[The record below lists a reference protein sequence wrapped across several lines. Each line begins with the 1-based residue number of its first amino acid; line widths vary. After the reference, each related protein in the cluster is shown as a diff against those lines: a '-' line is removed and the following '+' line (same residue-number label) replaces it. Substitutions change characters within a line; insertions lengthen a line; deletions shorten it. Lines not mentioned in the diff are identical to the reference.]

1 MQGYRRIARRAPQ
14 SMETTPLPP
23 DQSPDRTAD
32 PKQSRPARRSVSR
45 TAITLVAAAS
55 VLLAI
60 GIVLTFRPNNSS
72 SGVIKLDPNA
82 TEPFNGLTGGTDVV
96 GKSVHGVTYLTFDG
110 NQADLHAGDTPVLIN
125 FWSST
130 CAPCIKE
137 MPALEDAQ
145 NAHLGE
151 ITIIGIDYL
160 EVPELGQAMI
170 TRTGVTYAVGRDPRG
185 TLLRSLG
192 GNALPFSVLVG
203 SDGTILATHAG
214 QLDAAGIE
222 AFIAPAL
229 VN

>member
-1 MQGYRRIARRAPQ
+1 MD
-14 SMETTPLPP
+14 TTPLPP
-23 DQSPDRTAD
+23 EPTPAAPRPRTA
-32 PKQSRPARRSVSR
+32 RRTVSR
-45 TAITLVAAAS
+45 STIALVAGIS
-55 VLLAI
+55 VLLAV
-60 GIVLTFRPNNSS
+60 GIVLAFRPSNTPSE
-72 SGVIKLDPNA
+72 VIKLDPDA

-96 GKSVHGVTYLTFDG
+96 GQSVHGVTYLTFDG
-110 NQADLHAGDTPVLIN
+110 DQAPLHPGETPVLIN

-137 MPALEDAQ
+137 MPDLEAAQ
-145 NAHLGE
+145 NAHIGE
-151 ITIIGIDYL
+151 ITVIGIDHL
-160 EVPELGQAMI
+160 EVPELGLAMI
-170 TRTGVTYAVGRDPRG
+170 ERTGITYATGRDPRG

-203 SDGTILATHAG
+203 ADGRILATHAG

>member
-1 MQGYRRIARRAPQ
+1 
-14 SMETTPLPP
+14 
-23 DQSPDRTAD
+23 
-32 PKQSRPARRSVSR
+32 VSR
-45 TAITLVAAAS
+45 TTIALVAGIS
-55 VLLAI
+55 VLLAV
-60 GIVLTFRPNNSS
+60 GIVLAFRPSNTTSE
-72 SGVIKLDPNA
+72 VIKLDPDA
-82 TEPFNGLTGGTDVV
+82 TEPFNSLIGGADVV
-96 GKSVHGVTYLTFDG
+96 GQSVHGVTYLTFDG
-110 NQADLHAGDTPVLIN
+110 DQAPLHPGDTPVLIN

-137 MPALEDAQ
+137 MPDLEAAQ
-145 NAHLGE
+145 NAHIGE
-151 ITIIGIDYL
+151 ITVIGIDHL
-160 EVPELGQAMI
+160 EVPELGLAMI
-170 TRTGVTYAVGRDPRG
+170 ERTGITYTTGRDPRG

>member
-1 MQGYRRIARRAPQ
+1 MD
-14 SMETTPLPP
+14 TTPLPP
-23 DQSPDRTAD
+23 EPTPAA
-32 PKQSRPARRSVSR
+32 PRPRAARRSVSR
-45 TAITLVAAAS
+45 TTIALAAGVS
-55 VLLAI
+55 ILLAI
-60 GIVLTFRPNNSS
+60 GIVVTFRPNNSS
-72 SGVIKLDPNA
+72 IGVIKLDPNA

-96 GKSVHGVTYLTFDG
+96 GQSVHGVTYLTFEG
-110 NQADLHAGDTPVLIN
+110 NQAALHPGDTPVLIN

-137 MPALEDAQ
+137 MPALEAVQ
-145 NAHLGE
+145 SAHVGA
-151 ITIIGIDYL
+151 ITIIGIDHL

-170 TRTGVTYAVGRDPRG
+170 KRTGVTYATGRDPKG

-203 SDGTILATHAG
+203 SDGTTLATHAG

>member
-1 MQGYRRIARRAPQ
+1 
-14 SMETTPLPP
+14 
-23 DQSPDRTAD
+23 
-32 PKQSRPARRSVSR
+32 VSR
-45 TAITLVAAAS
+45 STIALVAGIS
-55 VLLAI
+55 VLLAV
-60 GIVLTFRPNNSS
+60 GIVLAFRPSNTPSE
-72 SGVIKLDPNA
+72 VIKLDPDA

-96 GKSVHGVTYLTFDG
+96 GQSVHGVTYLTFDG
-110 NQADLHAGDTPVLIN
+110 DQAPLHPGETPVLIN

-137 MPALEDAQ
+137 MPDLEAAQ
-145 NAHLGE
+145 NAHIGE
-151 ITIIGIDYL
+151 ITVIGIDHL
-160 EVPELGQAMI
+160 EVPELGLAMI
-170 TRTGVTYAVGRDPRG
+170 ERTGITYATGRDPRG

-203 SDGTILATHAG
+203 ADGRILATHAG

>member
-1 MQGYRRIARRAPQ
+1 
-14 SMETTPLPP
+14 METTPPPP
-23 DQSPDRTAD
+23 DTAPAASPAD
-32 PKQSRPARRSVSR
+32 PGPEPRLPAGRRTVSR
-45 TAITLVAAAS
+45 TTIALVAAAS

-60 GIVLTFRPNNSS
+60 GIVLTFRPASPGS
-72 SGVIKLDPNA
+72 DVIKLDPDA

-110 NQADLHAGDTPVLIN
+110 NQASLHPGDSPVLIN

-137 MPALEDAQ
+137 MPALEATQ

-151 ITIIGIDYL
+151 ITIIGIDHL

-170 TRTGVTYAVGRDPRG
+170 ERTGITYAVGRDPRG

-192 GNALPFSVLVG
+192 GNALPFSVLVS

-214 QLDAAGIE
+214 QLDEAGIE

>member
-1 MQGYRRIARRAPQ
+1 
-14 SMETTPLPP
+14 METTPPPP
-23 DQSPDRTAD
+23 DTTPAASPAD
-32 PKQSRPARRSVSR
+32 PGPESRPPARRRTVSR
-45 TAITLVAAAS
+45 TTIALVAAVS

-60 GIVLTFRPNNSS
+60 GIVLTFRPASPGS
-72 SGVIKLDPNA
+72 DVIKLDPDA

-96 GKSVHGVTYLTFDG
+96 GQSVHGVTYLTFDG
-110 NQADLHAGDTPVLIN
+110 DQAALHPGDSPVLIN

-137 MPALEDAQ
+137 MPDLEAAQ
-145 NAHLGE
+145 QAHVGE
-151 ITIIGIDYL
+151 LTIIGIDHL
-160 EVPELGQAMI
+160 EVPELGLDMI
-170 TRTGVTYAVGRDPRG
+170 RRTGVTYSVGRDPRG
-185 TLLRSLG
+185 TLLRSIG
-192 GNALPFSVLVG
+192 GNALPYSVLVG

>member
-1 MQGYRRIARRAPQ
+1 MD
-14 SMETTPLPP
+14 TTPLPP
-23 DQSPDRTAD
+23 EPTPAA
-32 PKQSRPARRSVSR
+32 PRPRAARRTVSR
-45 TAITLVAAAS
+45 TTIALVAGIS
-55 VLLAI
+55 VLLAV
-60 GIVLTFRPNNSS
+60 GIVLAFRPSNTTSE
-72 SGVIKLDPNA
+72 VIKLDPDA

-96 GKSVHGVTYLTFDG
+96 GQSVHGVTYLTFDG
-110 NQADLHAGDTPVLIN
+110 DQAPLHPGETPVLIN

-137 MPALEDAQ
+137 MPDLEAAQ
-145 NAHLGE
+145 NAHIGE
-151 ITIIGIDYL
+151 ITVIGIDHL
-160 EVPELGQAMI
+160 EVPELGLAMI
-170 TRTGVTYAVGRDPRG
+170 ERTGITYATGRDPRG

-203 SDGTILATHAG
+203 ADGRILATHAG